1 MSWVKTAVS
10 VGGGIVSSAIS
21 SSSANKRANAAS
33 KGLDEAVAYARA
45 NPSAFGEKLD
55 WSGVDYSPMFKSDP
69 GYGNIA
75 GSTIAG
81 NQRNLPANLNLMR
94 ETNQAITKDSMDR
107 INTLYPGF
115 AAAVGQQSQ
124 NTQNFLRGQLP
135 MEDQNMITSRRTE
148 AQSLGGGGANAQQ
161 VAADLGLARMDL
173 MNQGQAGM
181 NNLVNMFN
189 AVDPVNRRVN
199 PQSMFVDV
207 GQAISNSIQENQ
219 FGAQF
224 AQSERNAELAFG
236 MQPDPQKAGLL
247 NLLAGRGGLQAANQ
261 PTSVAGAALT
271 GGMNA
276 GMAAY
281 TRQADQT
288 ALQNLLQPQTPPMG
302 YQQAVASFG
311 APSAAVNGFRNLSGG
326 YDITGG
332 QAGGVAAQG
341 SLANSFIGP
350 PDMRYNQ
357 ASNKPWPKVY

>member
-281 TRQADQT
+281 TRQEDKND
-288 ALQNLLQPQTPPMG
+288 LKDLLNMYAPMKS
-302 YQQAVASFG
+302 YQQVNSPYG
-311 APSAAVNGFRNLSGG
+311 APPVNWNGIRNLSGG

-332 QAGGVAAQG
+332 QAPGVAGQG
-341 SLANSFIGP
+341 ALASQLMGSSN
-350 PDMRYNQ
+350 
-357 ASNKPWPKVY
+357 NKPWPKIY

>member
-1 MSWVKTAVS
+1 MTWVATAVS
-10 VGGGIVSSAIS
+10 VGGGVVNSAIS
-21 SSSANKRANAAS
+21 ASSANKRANAAS

-247 NLLAGRGGLQAANQ
+247 NLLAGRAGLQAANQ

-281 TRQADQT
+281 TRQQDKND
-288 ALQNLLQPQTPPMG
+288 LKDLLNTYAPMTS
-302 YQQAVASFG
+302 YQQVMQETGRRAAPAGSYNTLSG
-311 APSAAVNGFRNLSGG
+311 APY

-332 QAGGVAAQG
+332 QAYNPATGGSFSQQG
-341 SLANSFIGP
+341 GL
-350 PDMRYNQ
+350 
-357 ASNKPWPKVY
+357 SNLLGGFGKYPMSQR

>member
-271 GGMNA
+271 GGINA

-281 TRQADQT
+281 TRQSDQE
-288 ALQNLLQPQTPPMG
+288 ALKNLLTPMPT
-302 YQQAVASFG
+302 YQQVNSPYG
-311 APSAAVNGFRNLSGG
+311 AAPTNWNGIRNLSGG

-332 QAGGVAAQG
+332 QAPGVAGQG
-341 SLANSFIGP
+341 SLASSFIGP
-350 PDMRYNQ
+350 PDTRAMSRMLGSYGM
-357 ASNKPWPKVY
+357 